1 MPVYM
6 DLFLLINFGVDFLLL
21 LGTGRLTGAPPGI
34 SRTAAA
40 AGVGAIYAGACLL
53 PEFRFLGGSFW
64 RILILAVMAVL
75 AFGFRRRTVYR
86 GAVFVFLS
94 MALGGVASVL
104 GKGGFAGLVLSG
116 LCIAGMCM
124 LGFRGGAGKEEY
136 VCVELTHGGKTVN
149 LTALRDTGNT
159 LVDPITGCSV
169 LIVGADA
176 AEELLA
182 LSPKQLAD
190 PVGTLASGK
199 APGLR
204 LIPYRAVGSPSGL
217 LLAAKL
223 DRVIINGESAGRI
236 VAFAPQLIGSKEKF
250 QALTGGM
257 V

>member
-1 MPVYM
+1 M
-6 DLFLLINFGVDFLLL
+6 
-21 LGTGRLTGAPPGI
+21 
-34 SRTAAA
+34 
-40 AGVGAIYAGACLL
+40 AI
-53 PEFRFLGGSFW
+53 
-64 RILILAVMAVL
+64 MAVI

-86 GAVFVFLS
+86 GAVFVLLS
-94 MALGGVASVL
+94 MALGGAASVL
-104 GKGGFAGLVLSG
+104 GRGGISGLVLSG

-124 LGFRGGAGKEEY
+124 LGLRRVAGKEEY
-136 VCVELTHGGKTVN
+136 VCVELTHGGKTVT

-159 LVDPITGCSV
+159 LVDPITGSPV

-176 AEELLA
+176 AEELLC

-190 PVGTLASGK
+190 PVGTLASG
-199 APGLR
+199 AVPGLR

-223 DRVIINGESAGRI
+223 ERVIINGEPAGRI
-236 VAFAPQLIGSKEKF
+236 VAFAPQQIGSKEKF